1 MIGKDTRI
9 SCDMLE
15 AALCAGLTSV
25 GADVYLAGVVT
36 TPAIAYLVK
45 SHGFDAGIM
54 ISASHNPYEFNG
66 IKFLILRALSFLTR
80 LKKKLRTLF

>member
-1 MIGKDTRI
+1 
-9 SCDMLE
+9 MLE

-66 IKFLILRALSFLTR
+66 IKFFNFSGL
-80 LKKKLRTLF
+80 